1 MGAAEIVNR
10 IREEGEKERERILNE
25 AKERAKKIIED
36 AKAEAERSKK
46 RAMEEEERRAET
58 EKRRIIQ
65 TARLEA
71 RRKKWIAQE
80 EMIKEVMNKAVEK
93 IKEVKEKGF
102 GEYKYDE
109 ILRNLIKVSA
119 MSAGGGDLEV
129 ILSEEDAR
137 FISKK
142 DLDEIS
148 KDLGASLTLS
158 EERVKS
164 IGGVIVR
171 TKDGRI
177 AVNNTFEKRLERLS
191 DAIRDKVAAIMF
203 KGGCLRR

>member
-71 RRKKWIAQE
+71 RRKKWMAQE

-203 KGGCLRR
+203 KGGA

>member
-1 MGAAEIVNR
+1 MGAVEIVNR

-25 AKERAKKIIED
+25 AKEKAKKIIED

-171 TKDGRI
+171 TKDGQI

-203 KGGCLRR
+203 KGGA

>member
-25 AKERAKKIIED
+25 ARERARKIIED
-36 AKAEAERSKK
+36 ARAEAERSK
-46 RAMEEEERRAET
+46 RRVVEEEERRAET
-58 EKRRIIQ
+58 EKQRIIQ

-71 RRKKWIAQE
+71 RRKKWVAQE
-80 EMIKEVMNKAVEK
+80 EMIREVMNRAVER

-102 GEYKYDE
+102 GGYGYDE
-109 ILRNLIKVSA
+109 ILRNLIRVSA

-129 ILSEEDAR
+129 VLSEEDAR
-137 FISKK
+137 LISKE

-148 KDLGASLTLS
+148 KDVGASLTLS

-191 DAIRDKVAAIMF
+191 DAIRDRVAEIMF
-203 KGGCLRR
+203 KGGAG

>member
-71 RRKKWIAQE
+71 RRKKWMAQE

-171 TKDGRI
+171 TKDGQI

-203 KGGCLRR
+203 KGGA

>member
-1 MGAAEIVNR
+1 MGAVEIVNR

-25 AKERAKKIIED
+25 AKEKAKKIIED

-203 KGGCLRR
+203 KGGA

>member
-203 KGGCLRR
+203 KGGA

>member
-142 DLDEIS
+142 DLDKIS

-203 KGGCLRR
+203 KGGA